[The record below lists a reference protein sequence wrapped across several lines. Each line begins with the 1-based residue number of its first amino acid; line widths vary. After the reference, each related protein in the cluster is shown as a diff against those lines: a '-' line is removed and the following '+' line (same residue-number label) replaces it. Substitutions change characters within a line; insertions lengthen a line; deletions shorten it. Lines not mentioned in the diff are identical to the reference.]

1 MTSVA
6 ATPADAV
13 LLMGP
18 TCTGKTE
25 LALRL
30 ASEFPVEI
38 VSVDSA
44 QVYRGMD
51 IGTSKPSAAIQAS
64 VPHHLIDICDP
75 GEAYSAGRFRRDAL
89 RLVGEIRERGRVPL
103 LVGGTML
110 YFRALTQGIAPL
122 PEANPAVRARID
134 RRAADLGWP
143 ALHAELAAR
152 DPIAAARIRPADG
165 QRIQR
170 ALEVLELTGRP
181 LSELQQL
188 AEPATLRCAAFA
200 LQPFERPELYR
211 RIDARFLEMMDAG
224 FLDEVRSLRSRG
236 DLHADLPSMRA
247 VGYRQLWAHLS
258 GAMSLAVAVEAGQRA
273 TRNLAKRQLTWCN
286 ADPRIMWIR
295 GLEDQELVAIKG
307 VTGSAAAGGGPHGV
321 C

>member
-1 MTSVA
+1 MTGPMGAPV
-6 ATPADAV
+6 DAV

-18 TCTGKTE
+18 TCAGKTE

-30 ASEFPVEI
+30 AAEFPLEI

-51 IGTSKPSAAIQAS
+51 IGTSKPSATVRAS
-64 VPHHLIDICDP
+64 VPHHLVDICDP
-75 GEAYSAGRFRRDAL
+75 REAYSAGRFRRDAL
-89 RLVGEIRERGRVPL
+89 RLIDEIKGRGRVPL
-103 LVGGTML
+103 LAGGTML

-122 PEANPAVRARID
+122 PEASPRVRAGID
-134 RRAADLGWP
+134 RRARALGWP

-152 DPIAAARIRPADG
+152 DPDAAARIRPADG

-181 LSELQQL
+181 LSELQRL
-188 AEPATLRCAAFA
+188 AEPSSLRLASFA

-211 RIDARFLEMMDAG
+211 RIDARFVEMMAEG
-224 FLDEVRSLRSRG
+224 FLDEVRALQSRG
-236 DLHADLPSMRA
+236 DLHADLPSLRS
-247 VGYRQLWAHLS
+247 VGYRQLWSHLA
-258 GAMSLAVAVEAGQRA
+258 GETSLPAAVEAGQRA
-273 TRNLAKRQLTWCN
+273 TRNLAKRQLTWIN
-286 ADPRIMWIR
+286 ADPSITWLRS
-295 GLEDQELVAIKG
+295 LEDQELASIKG
-307 VTGSAAAGGGPHGV
+307 VMSRAAAGGGPDGV